1 MFLNLFSIV
10 KLNRLVSN
18 EAPLCI
24 NAFKLASP
32 ANRSIRSLV
41 SRSPH
46 PILAEA
52 EPIAPLSQL
61 LISSDVG
68 DQRPHSDPAVRC
80 VRSPRRH
87 RRPHKSLS
95 PQPPAQPQQLP
106 AVSSLPLSC
115 HSSPLP
121 KRARISPELLIMAH
135 TPAGAAGDGIPS
147 MSPRAHRQK
156 NAMNGV
162 HNDDHSVSAH
172 ASSGSSNPSS
182 GSDASDAEMHAA
194 ADGQH
199 TNGDAAAHP
208 HRRHRIAKR
217 SHNNTV
223 ATRPHLS
230 RQDQEIVRIIGQQL
244 NSLGLKLA
252 TFIAFVV
259 IRTLILYILIL
270 AFSYHSLRVEYYQI
284 GIVSYATLHY

>member
-1 MFLNLFSIV
+1 
-10 KLNRLVSN
+10 
-18 EAPLCI
+18 
-24 NAFKLASP
+24 
-32 ANRSIRSLV
+32 
-41 SRSPH
+41 
-46 PILAEA
+46 
-52 EPIAPLSQL
+52 
-61 LISSDVG
+61 
-68 DQRPHSDPAVRC
+68 
-80 VRSPRRH
+80 
-87 RRPHKSLS
+87 
-95 PQPPAQPQQLP
+95 
-106 AVSSLPLSC
+106 
-115 HSSPLP
+115 
-121 KRARISPELLIMAH
+121 
-135 TPAGAAGDGIPS
+135 

-259 IRTLILYILIL
+259 IRTLILYILNSSFRIIRL
-270 AFSYHSLRVEYYQI
+270 SRVLSNRYCIIRHVALLNIKYSAVNLVFFSNY
-284 GIVSYATLHY
+284 SYAVERWRL